1 MYYIFNN
8 NDCYKKCSNY
18 LISRGIEHDVYDV
31 KKYHIINVFDNSL
44 KEKIESEERAFLE
57 TENLSLENGY
67 LVTKKYKEK
76 TIVSLKGLD
85 IGGHKPIIISGPC
98 SVESEDILREIAF
111 KEKDV
116 GVDILRGGA
125 FKPRTS
131 PYDFQGLG
139 RQGVD
144 ILYKIGNEVGMPIIT
159 EIMDVRE
166 LEYMIDKVDILQVG
180 SRNMYNYSLL
190 KELGKVDKPILLKRG
205 LSATI
210 KEFLLSAEYIM
221 LEGNEK
227 VILCER
233 GIRTYENYMRNTM
246 DIASIALLKEMTHL
260 PIIADPSHATGERS
274 LIEPLSRAAVVA
286 GADGVLIEAHI
297 KPEFAWSDRKQTI
310 SIPVLK
316 NIINSVSETDN
327 DNVYN
332 DKIY

>member
-1 MYYIFNN
+1 MHYVFSNK
-8 NDCYKKCSNY
+8 DCHKKCSNY

-44 KEKIESEERAFLE
+44 KEKIESDERAFLE

-67 LVTKKYKEK
+67 LVTKQHKDK
-76 TIVSLKGLD
+76 TIISIKELE
-85 IGGHKPIIISGPC
+85 IGGIKSVVISGPC
-98 SVESEDILREIAF
+98 SIESEDILRKIALDM
-111 KEKDV
+111 KES

-139 RQGVD
+139 RVGID
-144 ILYKIGNEVGMPIIT
+144 ILCKIGNEMDIPVIT

-180 SRNMYNYSLL
+180 SRNMYNYPLL
-190 KELGKVDKPILLKRG
+190 KELGRIDKPVLLKRG

-260 PIIADPSHATGERS
+260 PIIADPSHATGKRS
-274 LIEPLSRAAVVA
+274 LIETLSKTAVAA

-297 KPEFAWSDRKQTI
+297 KPDSAWSDGKQTI
-310 SIPVLK
+310 NIPILRD
-316 NIINSVSETDN
+316 IIRTLYYTDEVM
-327 DNVYN
+327 DNTTPR
-332 DKIY
+332 

>member
-8 NDCYKKCSNY
+8 KDCYKKCSNY
-18 LISRGIEHDVYDV
+18 LISRGIEHDIYDV

-85 IGGHKPIIISGPC
+85 IGRDKPIIISGPC
-98 SVESEDILREIAF
+98 SVESEDILRGIAF
-111 KEKDV
+111 KVKDA

-166 LEYMIDKVDILQVG
+166 LEYMIDKVDVLQVG

-246 DIASIALLKEMTHL
+246 DIASIALLKEITHL
-260 PIIADPSHATGERS
+260 PIIADPSHATGKRE
-274 LIEPLSRAAVVA
+274 LISPLSKASIMS
-286 GADGVLIEAHI
+286 GADGLIIESHL
-297 KPEFAWSDRKQTI
+297 KPDNAWSDGEQTI
-310 SIPVLK
+310 DIPILK
-316 NIINSVSETDN
+316 NIINS
-327 DNVYN
+327 
-332 DKIY
+332 IYESL